1 MAKKKDSLDKDL
13 ETAFKDRSY
22 SEVEILSKHDFKTGR
37 KLNKSNVDEY
47 IPTPTKDFSESNV
60 DEYTTPTKEMRNL
73 CLTYMN
79 KDVLRSLLMV
89 LKKVNLFLVK
99 VVVLLFRA
107 QSLKE
112 LNNG

>member
-47 IPTPTKDFSESNV
+47 IPTPTKEFPTEDQPRRKFSV
-60 DEYTTPTKEMRNL
+60 DEAKEGKLISCKGGGSAIKGTKF
-73 CLTYMN
+73 
-79 KDVLRSLLMV
+79 KGV
-89 LKKVNLFLVK
+89 F
-99 VVVLLFRA
+99 
-107 QSLKE
+107 
-112 LNNG
+112 